1 MSSSEWLF
9 VGLVLSSAGF
19 MLLHVVQ
26 AWIAAR
32 SDLPLSRRALAL
44 VPGASSV
51 IGAMQGRR
59 TLPIASAALLIG
71 YVGFAVAAFA

>member
-1 MSSSEWLF
+1 
-9 VGLVLSSAGF
+9 
-19 MLLHVVQ
+19 
-26 AWIAAR
+26 
-32 SDLPLSRRALAL
+32 
-44 VPGASSV
+44 V